1 MIVSRPE
8 KGRRI
13 GVEKRNEG
21 ISDRKDDKESEITT
35 TENVW
40 EFEGITTASAFALIT
55 VA

>member
-21 ISDRKDDKESEITT
+21 VNDRKDDNENEITT

-40 EFEGITTASAFALIT
+40 EFEGITTASAIAPIT
-55 VA
+55 LA

>member
-1 MIVSRPE
+1 MIVGKPE

-21 ISDRKDDKESEITT
+21 VNDRKDGNENEITT

-40 EFEGITTASAFALIT
+40 EFEGITATSAFALIT